1 MAISSRSRSQQR
13 PRWRNI
19 FNGGCLGDWSTRH
32 GWHCS
37 SHSSLILLAFLAPCP
52 FALFHPRHPLPPLLY
67 FSNNLWKRSVEISR
81 RWHFS
86 TFHDCFRE
94 RISFYY
100 IRSLTSFGCSVE
112 IPDRGWNSV
121 NVLSKFSRLEYRFRD
136 SRILW
141 RQVFSKITNKSSSVH
156 LLKVIARRLNDVET
170 NYLKKIQRSLREL
183 EGVE

>member
-1 MAISSRSRSQQR
+1 MS
-13 PRWRNI
+13 WRLI
-19 FNGGCLGDWSTRH
+19 YATRLALFLGET
-32 GWHCS
+32 
-37 SHSSLILLAFLAPCP
+37 HSSLILLAFLA
-52 FALFHPRHPLPPLLY
+52 LLPSFTLDILSLPLLY

-112 IPDRGWNSV
+112 IPDRGWNSM
-121 NVLSKFSRLEYRFRD
+121 NVLSKFSRLEHRFWD

-156 LLKVIARRLNDVET
+156 LLKLVARRLNDVET
-170 NYLKKIQRSLREL
+170 NYLRKIQRSLREL

>member
-1 MAISSRSRSQQR
+1 MEGVLATDLRDTVGIVPRIPPSSFSPFS
-13 PRWRNI
+13 
-19 FNGGCLGDWSTRH
+19 
-32 GWHCS
+32 
-37 SHSSLILLAFLAPCP
+37 LLAL
-52 FALFHPRHPLPPLLY
+52 LPSFTLDILSLPLLY

-121 NVLSKFSRLEYRFRD
+121 NVLSKFSRLEYHFRD

-156 LLKVIARRLNDVET
+156 LLKLVARRLNDVET
-170 NYLKKIQRSLREL
+170 NYLRKIQRSLREL